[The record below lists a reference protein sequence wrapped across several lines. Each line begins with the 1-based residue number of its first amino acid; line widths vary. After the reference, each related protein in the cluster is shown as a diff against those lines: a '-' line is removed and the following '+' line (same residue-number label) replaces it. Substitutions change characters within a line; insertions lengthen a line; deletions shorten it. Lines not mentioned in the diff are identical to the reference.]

1 MPKQVSKTIIT
12 NKKAKFDYELT
23 ETFEAGLVLEGW
35 EVKSLREGQVSLQ
48 ESFVVIKDFEGW
60 LHNDSISPL
69 ISKSTHYKSTPTRM
83 RKLLLNTNEIKKI
96 KVHIEQKGLTCVC
109 LSMYWKGH
117 LVKCQLALARGKS
130 NLDKR
135 RVLKERAWNIDKQR
149 LLKSNKQ

>member
-1 MPKQVSKTIIT
+1 
-12 NKKAKFDYELT
+12 
-23 ETFEAGLVLEGW
+23 
-35 EVKSLREGQVSLQ
+35 
-48 ESFVVIKDFEGW
+48 
-60 LHNDSISPL
+60 
-69 ISKSTHYKSTPTRM
+69 M

-109 LSMYWKGH
+109 LSMYWKRH

-149 LLKSNKQ
+149 LLKSNKR

>member
-1 MPKQVSKTIIT
+1 MSQQVSKTIIT

-35 EVKSLREGQVSLQ
+35 EVKSLREGQVSLR

-60 LHNDSISPL
+60 LHNVNISPL
-69 ISKSTHYKSTPTRM
+69 ISKSTHYKSTPTRT

-109 LSMYWKGH
+109 LSMYWKRH
-117 LVKCQLALARGKS
+117 LVGGNPTVPRACRHGASYLAAPVSSACAS
-130 NLDKR
+130 NR
-135 RVLKERAWNIDKQR
+135 
-149 LLKSNKQ
+149 S

>member
-1 MPKQVSKTIIT
+1 MSQQVSKTIIT

-35 EVKSLREGQVSLQ
+35 EVKSLREGQVSLR

-60 LHNDSISPL
+60 LHNVNISPL
-69 ISKSTHYKSTPTRM
+69 ISKSTHYKSMPTRI

-109 LSMYWKGH
+109 LSIYWKRH